1 MSLWIKREKTSD
13 IAVLQCTGRIV
24 RGESLRLLRDAVISL
39 IQPRVVVLDLSGVKM
54 LDCSGL
60 GMLVFLHC
68 WTLEHGTRLTLVN
81 PSDLVR
87 EMLER
92 TGLTCVLH
100 ISSVDDAVQILC
112 SPTENVN
119 SHGSVVDPSW
129 HQVSPS
135 RESVFRSPRPTE
147 HH

>member
-1 MSLWIKREKTSD
+1 MSLCIKREQTSD
-13 IAVLQCTGRIV
+13 IAVLQCIGRIV
-24 RGESLRLLRDAVISL
+24 RGESLRLLRNAVISL

-112 SPTENVN
+112 NPTENVN
-119 SHGSVVDPSW
+119 SHDSVVDPSW
-129 HQVSPS
+129 HHVSPS
-135 RESVFRSPRPTE
+135 RESVFR
-147 HH
+147 

>member
-87 EMLER
+87 ELLER

-100 ISSVDDAVQILC
+100 ISSVDDALLIFC
-112 SPTENVN
+112 SSSESLK
-119 SHGSVVDPSW
+119 SHFSVVAPQWHHLSPRRGSVF
-129 HQVSPS
+129 Q
-135 RESVFRSPRPTE
+135 
-147 HH
+147 